1 MTRVSIFLP
10 LAAWGL
16 APLLIGLINRVKAV
30 AAGRQGAPLFQPY
43 FDLFKLFRKGSAW
56 SLTTTWIARMA
67 PLLSLGALLTATMIL
82 PWGSLRA
89 PLSFPGDWVFLA
101 YLLGLARFATV
112 LGALDSGS
120 SFEGMGAS
128 REVQFAALAE
138 PSFFLGILVL
148 ALFSGQA
155 ALADIL
161 GGVALARREF
171 GSVLLLLVACSWFVS
186 LLAENSR
193 IPVDDPNT
201 HLELTMIHE
210 VMVLDYSGPDLGAIL
225 YGATLKLWIFCALL
239 VNLVLPPLEGAGF
252 LQAVLFLASM
262 GILAMFVGV
271 VESVMAR
278 LRLSQVTKLLVG
290 SGALGAMALLL
301 KLLGEKP

>member
-1 MTRVSIFLP
+1 MRLLSLLLP

-16 APLLIGLINRVKAV
+16 APLLLGLINKVKAT
-30 AAGRQGAPLFQPY
+30 AAGRRGAPLLQPY
-43 FDLFKLFRKGSAW
+43 FDLVKLFRKGSTW
-56 SLTTTWIARMA
+56 SSTTTWVARLA
-67 PLLSLGALLTATMIL
+67 PAISLGAIATATLVL

-89 PLSFPGDWVFLA
+89 PLSFPGDWIFLA
-101 YLLGLARFATV
+101 YVLGLARFATV
-112 LGALDSGS
+112 MGALDTGS

-128 REVQFAALAE
+128 REVQFSALCE

-161 GGVALARREF
+161 GSVAVGKREF

-210 VMVLDYSGPDLGAIL
+210 VMVLDYGGPDLGVVL
-225 YGATLKLWIFCALL
+225 LGAALKLWVFSALL
-239 VNLVLPPLEGAGF
+239 VNLALPALEGHVA
-252 LQAVLFLASM
+252 LQALLFLSFM
-262 GILAMFVGV
+262 GILAVLVGL
-271 VESVMAR
+271 VESAMAR
-278 LRLSQVTKLLVG
+278 LKLSQVPKLLIA
-290 SGALGAMALLL
+290 SSALGAMALFL
-301 KLLGEKP
+301 KLLGD